1 MLICGQLVGVYNFK
15 LEFINSIRVVLEY
28 CSFSIS
34 NNEIGFYDNKKLVLA
49 CHDISNNG
57 VRTYELGKETLLVS
71 YIGQKKY
78 SSQFRV
84 KTFLAD
90 FNGKFI
96 LVKKV
101 VYGLSNSLFKLE
113 EKVSLWLGNG

>member
-1 MLICGQLVGVYNFK
+1 MLVCGQLVGVYDWNEMNLWFQA
-15 LEFINSIRVVLEY
+15 Y

-34 NNEIGFYDNKKLVLA
+34 NNEIGFYDNKNFVLA
-49 CHDISNNG
+49 CYNISNNG

-71 YIGQKKY
+71 SIGQKKY